1 MASQQGYEYEK
12 NAAAYLKKY
21 GFSDGEPAGASHTR
35 PDIMLSVRGQNKGCE
50 LKISPTAG
58 GSLVLKYYSKKTH
71 PFQAQFQTNDKQ
83 IYLHAET
90 DAINRALK
98 YISKDELR
106 KATLYVA
113 RVKYKDNRN
122 KKAIWAESMP
132 CIGCQ
137 KAITSY
143 GIKNVVHTCNE
154 GYKYM

>member
-1 MASQQGYEYEK
+1 MESHLRKRDHRILDFLSKAAEAADHVGIRAK
-12 NAAAYLKKY
+12 LAAAIVIRNEIIAI
-21 GFSDGEPAGASHTR
+21 GFNR
-35 PDIMLSVRGQNKGCE
+35 
-50 LKISPTAG
+50 
-58 GSLVLKYYSKKTH
+58 KKTH

-137 KAITSY
+137 KAISSY
-143 GIKNVVHTCNE
+143 GIKNVIHTCND

>member
-1 MASQQGYEYEK
+1 MESHLRKRDYRILDFLSKAAEAADHEGIRARL
-12 NAAAYLKKY
+12 AAAVVIRNDIIAI
-21 GFSDGEPAGASHTR
+21 GFNR
-35 PDIMLSVRGQNKGCE
+35 
-50 LKISPTAG
+50 
-58 GSLVLKYYSKKTH
+58 KKTH

-137 KAITSY
+137 KAINSY
-143 GIKNVVHTCNE
+143 GIKNVVHTCND

>member
-1 MASQQGYEYEK
+1 MESHSRKRDKKILNFLSKVAEASDHAGIRARL
-12 NAAAYLKKY
+12 AAAVVIRNEIISI
-21 GFSDGEPAGASHTR
+21 GFNR
-35 PDIMLSVRGQNKGCE
+35 R
-50 LKISPTAG
+50 
-58 GSLVLKYYSKKTH
+58 KTH

-98 YISKDELR
+98 YVSKEDLR

-113 RVKYKDNRN
+113 RVKYKDGKS
-122 KKAIWAESMP
+122 KKSIWAESMP

-137 KAITSY
+137 KAISMY
-143 GIKNVVHTCNE
+143 GIKSVVHTCSE